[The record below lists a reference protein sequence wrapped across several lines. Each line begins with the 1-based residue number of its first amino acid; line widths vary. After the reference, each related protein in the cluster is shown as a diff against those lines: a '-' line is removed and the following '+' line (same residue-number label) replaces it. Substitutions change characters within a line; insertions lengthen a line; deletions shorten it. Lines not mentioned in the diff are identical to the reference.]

1 MTANRAPEV
10 LETQKQRLTQ
20 LNEIMSDPKP
30 LGQLLQAL
38 EDAPLRAP
46 QHELDELFGILQP
59 RALETILSWI
69 GRSQNPQLK
78 MLLEV
83 GAGRLAGSNSAE
95 LIRLI
100 GSDDEAVVLEAI
112 RRAAAL
118 KSPAAVPASPP
129 SVGVASP
136 VGVAIGFS
144 VTAGAAVFTV
154 NVRERLLPVL
164 PAVSFCIAWAV

>member
-1 MTANRAPEV
+1 MEP
-10 LETQKQRLTQ
+10 QKQRLTQ
-20 LNEIMSDPKP
+20 LNELMSDPKP

-38 EDAPLRAP
+38 EDSPLRAP

-69 GRSQNPQLK
+69 GRSSNPQLK

-83 GAGRLAGSNSAE
+83 AAGRLAAAHSAE

-100 GSDDEAVVLEAI
+100 GSDDEAVGLEGI

-118 KSPAAVPASPP
+118 KSPPAGPAR
-129 SVGVASP
+129 GKKL
-136 VGVAIGFS
+136 
-144 VTAGAAVFTV
+144 T
-154 NVRERLLPVL
+154 VREQEKR
-164 PAVSFCIAWAV
+164 AARG